1 MHHNLT
7 SALFLD
13 DLINHFKENNWKL
26 IDADIAFTDS
36 IYNALPN
43 NILAGESLIWA
54 QAKESGIIK
63 INFAIQQRIGDM
75 KKVRWILWGCNLD

>member
-26 IDADIAFTDS
+26 IDADIAFADP

-54 QAKESGIIK
+54 QAKESGNYK
-63 INFAIQQRIGDM
+63 NQLG
-75 KKVRWILWGCNLD
+75 VVSGYV